1 MAESIEAE
9 LNSILSDL
17 ERIGQIVA
25 QKEAE
30 LGIVGAVALKKAD
43 NNCYELALDDK
54 RFFIDREG
62 VETLKR
68 LIADLD
74 WKNDERQ

>member
-17 ERIGQIVA
+17 ERIGHIVA

-30 LGIVGAVALKKAD
+30 LGVVRAVALKKAD
-43 NNCYELALDDK
+43 NNCYELVLDDK
-54 RFFIDREG
+54 RFFIDGESL
-62 VETLKR
+62 ETLKR
-68 LIADLD
+68 LITDLD
-74 WKNDERQ
+74 SERR